1 VAADPEER
9 GERAVLNLGHS
20 VGHAIEAAT
29 GYKAFSHGE
38 AVGIGL
44 LAALWISARCAGLDA
59 AVEEEVRELL
69 RRHELPVT
77 ARNVSPAAVIDA
89 MAHDKKARGGRV
101 RFVLLEAIGRPVW
114 GVDVPDELVEK
125 AVARAVAV
133 G

>member
-1 VAADPEER
+1 
-9 GERAVLNLGHS
+9 

-44 LAALWISARCAGLDA
+44 LAALWLSAKCAGLDA

>member
-1 VAADPEER
+1 
-9 GERAVLNLGHS
+9 
-20 VGHAIEAAT
+20 
-29 GYKAFSHGE
+29 
-38 AVGIGL
+38 
-44 LAALWISARCAGLDA
+44 
-59 AVEEEVRELL
+59 
-69 RRHELPVT
+69 
-77 ARNVSPAAVIDA
+77 VIDA